1 MTLMTGG
8 TTSYLVGS
16 AGGNREDLE
25 DVIWEL
31 DPLDTYCLTNFD
43 RVKRKRPSMSG
54 RSTPSSV

>member
-1 MTLMTGG
+1 MALITGG

-31 DPLDTYCLTNFD
+31 DPLDTYCLTNFSRTKAD
-43 RVKRKRPSMSG
+43 A
-54 RSTPSSV
+54 TFH